1 MSKKKK
7 HKKIKGRFIPLSH
20 NLVDSEAYKQ
30 LSATATRALIYFKRD
45 VKNGHQT
52 EVVLTFGQAQKY
64 GVCDSS
70 TTFCKVKKEL
80 VKHGLLDPVDGGG
93 LNAPAV
99 FKLSE
104 RWRQFNTGQFNEV
117 PYKLGVGSKYFR
129 TAMKDETKRKR
140 LLDAR
145 HPNHEQS
152 PPSSYP

>member
-1 MSKKKK
+1 MPPFKKKYS
-7 HKKIKGRFIPLSH
+7 KGFVRLPH
-20 NLVDSEAYKQ
+20 NLIESDAYKQ
-30 LSATATRALIYFKRD
+30 LSATATRAFTYFRRD
-45 VKNGHQT
+45 LKSGHQT

-99 FKLSE
+99 FKLTE
-104 RWRQFNTGQFNEV
+104 RWRQFNTDQFNEV

-129 TAMKDETKRKR
+129 TAMNDEMKRKK
-140 LLDAR
+140 LLEAR

>member
-1 MSKKKK
+1 MPRFKKKYS
-7 HKKIKGRFIPLSH
+7 KGFVALPH

-30 LSATATRALIYFKRD
+30 LSAIATRAFTYFRRD
-45 VKNGHQT
+45 LKNGHQT
-52 EVVLTFGQAQKY
+52 KVVLTFGQAQKY
-64 GVCDSS
+64 GVCNSS
-70 TTFCKVKKEL
+70 TTFSKVKKEL
-80 VKHGLLDPVDGGG
+80 VKHGLLDHVDGGG

-99 FKLSE
+99 FELSE
-104 RWRQFNTGQFNEV
+104 RWRWFNTDQFDEV

>member
-1 MSKKKK
+1 MPYVRKKYSK
-7 HKKIKGRFIPLSH
+7 GFVALPH
-20 NLVDSEAYKQ
+20 NLVDSEAYQQ
-30 LSATATRALIYFKRD
+30 LSAIATRAFTYFKRD
-45 VKNGHQT
+45 LKNGHQT
-52 EVVLTFGQAQKY
+52 KVVLSFGQAKKY

-70 TTFCKVKKEL
+70 TTFSKVKKEL
-80 VKHGLLDPVDGGG
+80 VKHGLLDHVDGGG

-99 FKLSE
+99 FELSE
-104 RWRQFNTGQFNEV
+104 RWRWFNTDQFDEV

>member
-99 FKLSE
+99 FKLTE

-129 TAMKDETKRKR
+129 TAMEDETKRKK

-145 HPNHEQS
+145 HPNHEQNLSLTS
-152 PPSSYP
+152 P

>member
-1 MSKKKK
+1 MPRFKKKYS
-7 HKKIKGRFIPLSH
+7 KGFVALPH
-20 NLVDSEAYKQ
+20 NLVDSEAYQQ
-30 LSATATRALIYFKRD
+30 LSAIATRAFTYFKRD
-45 VKNGHQT
+45 LKNGHQT
-52 EVVLTFGQAQKY
+52 KVVLSFGQAKKY

-70 TTFCKVKKEL
+70 TTFSKVKKEL
-80 VKHGLLDPVDGGG
+80 VKHGLLDHVDGGG

-99 FKLSE
+99 FELSE
-104 RWRQFNTGQFNEV
+104 RWRWFNTDQFDEV

>member
-1 MSKKKK
+1 MSRKG
-7 HKKIKGRFIPLSH
+7 KKIDGGFVALPH
-20 NLVDSEAYKQ
+20 NLIESEAYKF
-30 LSATATRALIYFKRD
+30 LSAIAKLAYTYFKRD
-45 VKNGHQT
+45 VRNGHQT

-64 GVCDSS
+64 GVCNSS
-70 TTFCKVKKEL
+70 TTFSKVKKEL
-80 VKHGLLDPVDGGG
+80 VKHGLLDHVDGGG

-99 FKLSE
+99 FELSE

>member
-1 MSKKKK
+1 MPRFKKKYS
-7 HKKIKGRFIPLSH
+7 KGFVALPHILIE
-20 NLVDSEAYKQ
+20 SEAYKQ
-30 LSATATRALIYFKRD
+30 LSPIATRAFTYFRRD
-45 VKNGHQT
+45 LKNDHQT
-52 EVVLTFGQAQKY
+52 KVILSFGQAKKY

-70 TTFCKVKKEL
+70 TTFSKVKKEL
-80 VKHGLLDPVDGGG
+80 VKHGLLDHVDGGG

-99 FKLSE
+99 FELSE
-104 RWRQFNTGQFNEV
+104 RWRWFNTDQFDEV

-145 HPNHEQS
+145 HPNHEQN

>member
-1 MSKKKK
+1 MNSSVC
-7 HKKIKGRFIPLSH
+7 LS
-20 NLVDSEAYKQ
+20 L
-30 LSATATRALIYFKRD
+30 LIVFC
-45 VKNGHQT
+45 
-52 EVVLTFGQAQKY
+52 GQAKKY

-70 TTFCKVKKEL
+70 TTFSKVKKEL
-80 VKHGLLDPVDGGG
+80 VKHGLLDHVDGGG

-99 FKLSE
+99 FELSE
-104 RWRQFNTGQFNEV
+104 RWRWFNTDQFDEV

-145 HPNHEQS
+145 HPNHEQN